1 MRCEARGR
9 PAGHNIEVLRKY
21 ETSVRAILTT
31 RGRMSSPRAL
41 PLVCE
46 LRASP
51 DLRARPVCVAASRES
66 DHVVLG
72 YENGAVA
79 AWRAADFPLPE
90 EASRV
95 LSSGAVAARPS
106 WVVAELEGSGG
117 DGCPVDA
124 LALLPACLAHPSGA
138 VAVAHGG
145 ISADDSRPGYLPRPA
160 RVAVLDLETG
170 REARV
175 LDLPMA
181 WPDGGVCPIARL
193 AAAGSEGGVVAVSAA
208 RVSRVGEG
216 ARGFQG
222 ASACMAVWGAGSPVP
237 VAVVQAGPK
246 HAPALGQDPSALP
259 RDGSPRKLR
268 ERLRPEPILAPFAG
282 LSVFARAR
290 EDGGDGDALCVRAA
304 HAVVSLDDGAL
315 RLCYHEWHL
324 AQPATPAG
332 CALRPTKLVEMP
344 SFALGERS
352 PADAMR
358 LEAERRRNPDLP
370 RTENVEPS
378 PADPSRGAP
387 AVATWEW
394 GCAAA
399 WAGCAPRANAWRL
412 HTASAPDEFAPQP
425 SVGAALE
432 RVAAG
437 PDRKIAAIV
446 PAPAL
451 GRVFLLA
458 HDDDRAR
465 GPTRTTAARLFVTRA
480 GEASEEERSTERLD
494 EAEVGEAR
502 EAREAEGDE
511 EPCPICL
518 EPPGT
523 SRAARATRDEPPAT
537 NPFAAYPAASAFE
550 DERARR
556 EAATRV
562 ACCGMA
568 FCRECLVDYVANF
581 PAGGCPHCRDVA
593 AFGAERGGGR
603 FRRGAEEDAAAPWR
617 EIALDALGR
626 VVAETGPPGATV
638 TLPESMRGD
647 LAEDFLRPVSGSS
660 SAAAGRG
667 AERRTFASDVLAP
680 DFLVGARP
688 PEAEPMADGPPPVG
702 NAGLGADFF
711 RADRVYGTDPP
722 PENMS
727 DDFLR
732 GLAPSDLVAGPG
744 ASGEWESSRRESS
757 AADVAPAAP
766 SFVGSVA
773 AGYAASSAPPVED
786 ETLARCHRVVAAVD
800 DREVGGRL
808 VVLTARGAA
817 VFDASAEATAALF
830 ADERR

>member
-9 PAGHNIEVLRKY
+9 PAGHNIEGLRKY

-145 ISADDSRPGYLPRPA
+145 ISADDSRPGYLPGPA

-304 HAVVSLDDGAL
+304 HAIVSLDDGAL

-387 AVATWEW
+387 AVATW
-394 GCAAA
+394 GGGAR
-399 WAGCAPRANAWRL
+399 PRGRGARRGRTRGAFTPPPPR
-412 HTASAPDEFAPQP
+412 TSSRRSRASAPRSSASP
-425 SVGAALE
+425 
-432 RVAAG
+432 
-437 PDRKIAAIV
+437 
-446 PAPAL
+446 
-451 GRVFLLA
+451 
-458 HDDDRAR
+458 R
-465 GPTRTTAARLFVTRA
+465 GPTEKSPR
-480 GEASEEERSTERLD
+480 
-494 EAEVGEAR
+494 
-502 EAREAEGDE
+502 
-511 EPCPICL
+511 
-518 EPPGT
+518 
-523 SRAARATRDEPPAT
+523 
-537 NPFAAYPAASAFE
+537 
-550 DERARR
+550 
-556 EAATRV
+556 
-562 ACCGMA
+562 
-568 FCRECLVDYVANF
+568 
-581 PAGGCPHCRDVA
+581 
-593 AFGAERGGGR
+593 
-603 FRRGAEEDAAAPWR
+603 
-617 EIALDALGR
+617 
-626 VVAETGPPGATV
+626 
-638 TLPESMRGD
+638 
-647 LAEDFLRPVSGSS
+647 
-660 SAAAGRG
+660 
-667 AERRTFASDVLAP
+667 
-680 DFLVGARP
+680 
-688 PEAEPMADGPPPVG
+688 
-702 NAGLGADFF
+702 
-711 RADRVYGTDPP
+711 
-722 PENMS
+722 
-727 DDFLR
+727 
-732 GLAPSDLVAGPG
+732 
-744 ASGEWESSRRESS
+744 SSRRPRS
-757 AADVAPAAP
+757 AACFSSRTTTIAPA
-766 SFVGSVA
+766 G
-773 AGYAASSAPPVED
+773 
-786 ETLARCHRVVAAVD
+786 R
-800 DREVGGRL
+800 RERPR
-808 VVLTARGAA
+808 RGC
-817 VFDASAEATAALF
+817 S
-830 ADERR
+830 